1 MNMTSWVSAI
11 IISAGL
17 IVSTTIGA
25 KTFFDVKSFGN
36 TISVTGSVERPVT
49 SDIAKWTGGFS
60 RTVNLDEI
68 KTGNEAMKSDLQT
81 VLQLLKE
88 KGVTE
93 AETTIQPPTATPVCE
108 GQGSLGYDK
117 LGQNCGSNKTV
128 GYTLQQTLIVESSDV
143 QKVTKLSQ
151 EAAGRLANNGVV
163 FTSGNLE
170 YYYSKLADLK
180 LEMLAEATK
189 NAKARAEK
197 ILEATDSKIGK
208 LQNAGMGV
216 FQVTAV
222 NSTEI
227 SDYGM
232 YDTSSIEK
240 KITAVVRASFTLQ

>member
-1 MNMTSWVSAI
+1 MNASWPAAVI
-11 IISAGL
+11 LSAGL
-17 IVSTTIGA
+17 IASTAIGA

-36 TISVTGSVERPVT
+36 TISVTGSAERSVS
-49 SDIAKWTGGFS
+49 SDTAKWTGGFS
-60 RTVNLDEI
+60 RSVGLDAI
-68 KTGNEAMKSDLQT
+68 KTGNEGMKTDLQT

-88 KGVTE
+88 KGVTD
-93 AETTIQPPTATPVCE
+93 AEITIQPPTATPVCE

-143 QKVTKLSQ
+143 QKITKLAQ
-151 EAAGRLANNGVV
+151 EAAGRLGSSGVV
-163 FTSGNLE
+163 FTSGSLE

-180 LEMLAEATK
+180 LEMLSEATK

-197 ILEATDSKIGK
+197 ILDATDSKIGK

-232 YDTSSIEK
+232 YDTSSIDK